1 MLSISICLLTAS
13 IDFVNGS
20 GVGFY
25 VAGNDDPG

>member
-1 MLSISICLLTAS
+1 LLTAS
-13 IDFVNGS
+13 IDFANGG